1 MNILSLFDG
10 MSCGRLAL
18 DRLGIKV
25 DKYYASEIDK
35 YAIEVSSANY
45 PDIIQIGDVC
55 DVKGEDYPDIDLVL
69 AGSPCQGFSFAGNQL
84 AFDDPRSAL
93 FFEFVRILKEVKP
106 KYFLLENVKMKKE
119 FLDVISEQVG
129 VEPILINSAL
139 VSAQNRLR
147 YYWTNIPGVEQPE
160 DRGIV
165 LRDILETEP
174 DEKYDISEAKV
185 DRVLNAKRGKGY
197 FYNEDSEKIGTVIA
211 GYHKEPTDG
220 SYIEQHKPVKHTER
234 NRRHLK
240 MPDEKSLCMT
250 ATMYKGAGNNGMTL
264 VPMKPIK
271 VGMAVEEVKVRKH
284 EVDLEKLQQLLRKA
298 KANVK
303 KTNKQIAEETDL
315 PITKVEHW
323 FRTDSSFAIPSDD
336 IWFKL
341 KEVLDIKDDSF
352 DAQIM
357 EFIYRDGVY
366 ESTQRVYSEEGKS
379 PTITAS
385 NKEQLIE
392 TKPKRV
398 GTAVDIKG
406 HDSLKRVYSE
416 DGKSPTLTTCQ
427 GGHREPKVMVRALT
441 EQRTEESKRI
451 RKEHRQRTGK
461 DWSPR
466 GGKEMVPREDGKMN
480 TLTTSLTK
488 SHILEI
494 ERLPD
499 GVKGG
504 ALRGRQ
510 VSDDD
515 SWTQQLETRDDD
527 KSNALTT
534 VQKDSIVVST
544 KPNQI
549 NPSKKASGKQ
559 PYMQDR
565 VFHEEGK
572 SHALTASFADRT
584 NVGTSKKPNKAFDIS
599 REELKDNERQRRVYE
614 TNGKSPTVLARSD
627 SPKITEDVENLHWRK
642 LTPLECER
650 LQTVPDNYTNHVS
663 NTQRYKMLGNGWTI
677 EVIAHILKGI
687 I

>member
-35 YAIEVSSANY
+35 YAIQVSSANY

-55 DVKGEDYPDIDLVL
+55 NVKGEDYPDIDLVL

-284 EVDLEKLQQLLRKA
+284 EVDLEKLQQLLREA

-392 TKPKRV
+392 
-398 GTAVDIKG
+398 
-406 HDSLKRVYSE
+406 
-416 DGKSPTLTTCQ
+416 
-427 GGHREPKVMVRALT
+427 VRALT

-534 VQKDSIVVST
+534 VQKDSVVVST

-584 NVGTSKKPNKAFDIS
+584 NVGTSVD
-599 REELKDNERQRRVYE
+599 D
-614 TNGKSPTVLARSD
+614 
-627 SPKITEDVENLHWRK
+627 LHWRK

>member
-35 YAIEVSSANY
+35 YAIQVSSANY

-55 DVKGEDYPDIDLVL
+55 NVKGEDYPNIDLVL

-174 DEKYDISEAKV
+174 DKKYDISEAKV

-284 EVDLEKLQQLLRKA
+284 EVDLEKLQQLLREA

-392 TKPKRV
+392 
-398 GTAVDIKG
+398 
-406 HDSLKRVYSE
+406 
-416 DGKSPTLTTCQ
+416 
-427 GGHREPKVMVRALT
+427 VRALT

-451 RKEHRQRTGK
+451 RKEHRQKTGK

-494 ERLPD
+494 
-499 GVKGG
+499 KGG

-510 VSDDD
+510 ISDDD